1 MLTNI
6 KEINTSE
13 ISEQPIRRIYIKK
26 KRSKENED
34 FSKYNTNIQIYTSKD
49 IWQLN

>member
-1 MLTNI
+1 MVTNI

-26 KRSKENED
+26 GETKK
-34 FSKYNTNIQIYTSKD
+34 KNISVNIRLIYRFIRPKIFD
-49 IWQLN
+49 N